1 MRPGPL
7 AKLRNR
13 ATVRRFH
20 RLYYDSAART
30 WGNTTWLGVKV
41 QKCPLDLWVYQELL
55 NEVRPELVIE
65 TGTYAGG
72 SALFLASCLDLIDC
86 GRVITVD
93 IADHADRP
101 QHDRITYLKASSVDP
116 AVVERLRGEAGRADR
131 VLVILD
137 SDHSRDHVLAE
148 LEVYAP
154 LVTPSSYLV
163 VEDTNMNGRPVLPDS
178 GPGPYEAVDAFLRDN
193 PAFERDPAR
202 EKFFMTFNP
211 GGYLRRVDDRA

>member
-1 MRPGPL
+1 MRFRT
-7 AKLRNR
+7 AT
-13 ATVRRFH
+13 TVRRFH
-20 RLYYDSAART
+20 RLYYDHSDQT

-41 QKCPLDLWVYQELL
+41 QKCPLDLWVYQEVL
-55 NEVRPELVIE
+55 NEVRPDLVIE

-72 SALFLASCLDLIDC
+72 SALFLASCMDLLDH

-101 QHDRITYLKASSVDP
+101 HHDRITYLTASSVDR
-116 AVVERLRGEAGRADR
+116 AVVERLGDEAARAER

-148 LEVYAP
+148 LAVYAP
-154 LVTPSSYLV
+154 LVTPASYLI
-163 VEDTNMNGRPVLPDS
+163 VEDTNMNGRPVLADS
-178 GPGPYEAVDAFLRDN
+178 GPGPYEAVEAFLPDN
-193 PAFERDPAR
+193 SEFERDLSR

-211 GGYLRRVDDRA
+211 GGFLRRADDRV